1 MKHLISLAISTAL
14 MAGLLGQTAPE
25 HNPGDKAARARRLL
39 DELARQE
46 VIRTKEREYMSQR
59 LMQAGKKYMKE
70 ERWQE
75 AIVALKK
82 SITLSADYEEAKTL
96 LAQARHDA
104 GMESGKNPSLVL
116 TKIEAEHKVAQQVT
130 LHEMER
136 MINLGKKYFET
147 SEYQET
153 ISVLENSLVLA
164 RAIQDLEGVSARAK
178 EAQGIIDFS
187 REALR
192 REEILRRHKTE
203 QQAGTIMQAER
214 QRQRRIVEGR
224 KSMLVSRIRAAM
236 EQENYD
242 IATNLVEE
250 LLAVDPLNETA
261 HGMKSQLSRS
271 QLFDRGL
278 NARTATANNIDERL
292 IQTDE
297 TATPITSNYKY
308 PGNWEA
314 IKNRRPK
321 SHSEDEDKPEWQR
334 DILVQLDKRVSFDFL
349 DTPLADVVAFLQNL
363 TSVNMVVD
371 PGAVEGDDIPVTLKV
386 SDMKLGAALDWILRL
401 VNLQY
406 AFQDEAI
413 FISTKER
420 IKQPET
426 LRIYDVRDLLAIIPD
441 YSGTGLPSIGGG
453 GGGGGG
459 GGDLFGDEGGGGGER
474 FTGEDLVEF
483 IQQTIAPESWGDGE
497 EGF

>member
-1 MKHLISLAISTAL
+1 MKHLITLTISTAL
-14 MAGLLGQTAPE
+14 MTGLFAQPAPE
-25 HNPGDKAARARRLL
+25 HNPGDKKARARRLL

-46 VIRTKEREYMSQR
+46 VIRVKEREYMSQR
-59 LMQAGKKYMKE
+59 LMQAGKNYMKQ

-82 SITLSADYEEAKTL
+82 SIALSDDYEDAKNL
-96 LAQARHDA
+96 LAQARHEA
-104 GMESGKNPSLVL
+104 GLESGKNPSVL
-116 TKIEAEHKVAQQVT
+116 LRKIEAERKVAQQVT

-136 MINLGKKYFET
+136 MMSIGKKYFET
-147 SEYQET
+147 SDYQEA

-164 RAIQDLEGVSARAK
+164 RSIQALEGVAPRVREAK
-178 EAQGIIDFS
+178 SMIDFS

-192 REEILRRHKTE
+192 RNEILRRHKSQE
-203 QQAGTIMQAER
+203 QAATILQAER

-224 KSMLVSRIRAAM
+224 KNMLVHRVRAAM
-236 EQENYD
+236 ESENYD
-242 IATNLVEE
+242 IANNMVDE
-250 LLAVDPLNETA
+250 LLAVDPLNATA
-261 HGMKSQLSRS
+261 RSLKSQLARAHRS
-271 QLFDRGL
+271 DRGQ
-278 NARTATANNIDERL
+278 NARVKTAVNVDELL

-297 TATPITSNYKY
+297 ESTPITTKY
-308 PGNWEA
+308 EFPANWEE
-314 IKNRRPK
+314 IKNKRPK
-321 SHSEDEDKPEWQR
+321 SRSEEEDLPQWKL

-363 TSVNMVVD
+363 TGVNMVVD

-386 SDMKLGAALDWILRL
+386 GDMKLGAALDWILRL

-420 IKQPET
+420 IKKPET

-441 YSGTGLPSIGGG
+441 YSGTGLPSIGEGG

-459 GGDLFGDEGGGGGER
+459 GGDLFADGEGGGER

-497 EGF
+497 DDF